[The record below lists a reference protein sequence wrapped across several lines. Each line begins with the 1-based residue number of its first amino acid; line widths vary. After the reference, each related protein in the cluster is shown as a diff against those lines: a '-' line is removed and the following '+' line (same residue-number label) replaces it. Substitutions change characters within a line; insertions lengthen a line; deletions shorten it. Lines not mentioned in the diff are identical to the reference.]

1 MALAVV
7 PEFRAVLVA
16 DVVDLRLLVGGRRLR
31 RVMRAEDD
39 ALFQPLP
46 GEQAGHGFPDVGQGL
61 RLVLQR
67 AAPKD
72 AQGHGHHAVPV
83 RELDAGRPR
92 RRIHPGHG
100 AETQGCA
107 PVAFQRRDPPFLLRV
122 VESAHVA
129 LNSPASAQFHA
140 GRVFAFDSVGCRGD
154 EILAVDLPK
163 PSSVSVHHGHHAG
176 VPHDVEP
183 SRCFRLRFCSARRFG
198 RRFPLRPSTR
208 PSG

>member
-1 MALAVV
+1 MGGAQGDAGLGFGDDGFFGRGRDASFGFDVRVAHDFGGQLVALAVV

-92 RRIHPGHG
+92 RRIHPGHS

-129 LNSPASAQFHA
+129 LNSPAS
-140 GRVFAFDSVGCRGD
+140 G
-154 EILAVDLPK
+154 AVPRR
-163 PSSVSVHHGHHAG
+163 S
-176 VPHDVEP
+176 
-183 SRCFRLRFCSARRFG
+183 CICLRFCG
-198 RRFPLRPSTR
+198 LPW
-208 PSG
+208 